1 MQLSYSPTSP
11 FARKVRVVAHE
22 CGLSERVTPVLVET
36 DWRAAHPSLAHWYAD
51 FAARP
56 SMIETAPRAE

>member
-36 DWRAAHPSLAHWYAD
+36 DWRAAHPSLAHW
-51 FAARP
+51 
-56 SMIETAPRAE
+56 